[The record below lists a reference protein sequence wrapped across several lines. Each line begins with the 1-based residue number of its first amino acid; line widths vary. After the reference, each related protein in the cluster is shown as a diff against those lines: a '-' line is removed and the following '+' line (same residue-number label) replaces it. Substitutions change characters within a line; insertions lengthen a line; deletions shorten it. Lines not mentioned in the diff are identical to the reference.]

1 MDKKIGQ
8 KIELKINEALSIP
21 ATLVNILS
29 GERLDVQI
37 HEDWEVFKKDDI
49 ITVDADQIF

>member
-8 KIELKINEALSIP
+8 KIKLKVNEALFVS

-29 GERLDVQI
+29 GERLDIQI

>member
-8 KIELKINEALSIP
+8 KIKLKINEVLFIP

>member
-1 MDKKIGQ
+1 MNLKIGQ
-8 KIELKINEALSIP
+8 KIKLKINEALSIP

-49 ITVDADQIF
+49 ITVDADQIL